1 MRSNGPPSRL
11 SSSLEYATWAL
22 LTVWSLACGTVLAQS
37 GEALGTTEAVQSAR
51 LGLSVSGRIA
61 RISVKEGDRVSEGQL
76 LVHLDKEAEEL
87 ELSRRELLFNDQS
100 QISAL
105 RDRQSITKRQVDAA
119 HNLLKQ
125 GGLARKLV
133 EDEVMALRAITAE
146 LDATLASKAR
156 EKLEV
161 DIARQALRA
170 RHLRAPFSGVVTKI
184 HLQLGESVPA
194 NEPVIVLV
202 DARRVRFV
210 GAFDPLQARA
220 PKLGQTARVTLPTH
234 KNLSAGIIF
243 VSPVADPSS
252 GLVEVIAEFPNPV
265 SNPVRPGL
273 GGALHWEA
281 AE

>member
-1 MRSNGPPSRL
+1 ML
-11 SSSLEYATWAL
+11 SSDALGKLSNWLEHATWTFLTSL
-22 LTVWSLACGTVLAQS
+22 LLGFGAALAQPW
-37 GEALGTTEAVQSAR
+37 EALGTTEAVQSAR

-61 RISVKEGDRVSEGQL
+61 RINVKEGDRVSEGQL
-76 LVHLDKEAEEL
+76 LLHLDKDAEEL

-100 QISAL
+100 QLSAL

-146 LDATLASKAR
+146 LEATLASKAR
-156 EKLEV
+156 EKVEV
-161 DIARQALRA
+161 DIARQALLA
-170 RHLRAPFSGVVTKI
+170 RNLRAPFAGVVTKV

-202 DARRVRFV
+202 DSRRVRFV
-210 GAFDPLQARA
+210 GAFDQLQARA
-220 PKLGQTARVTLPTH
+220 PKPGQLAKVSLPTH
-234 KNLSAGIIF
+234 KNITARIIF

-252 GLVEVIAEFPNPV
+252 GLVEVIGEFSNPGP
-265 SNPVRPGL
+265 NPVRPGL
-273 GGALHWEA
+273 GGSMQWDALE
-281 AE
+281 

>member
-1 MRSNGPPSRL
+1 MCSNGRL
-11 SSSLEYATWAL
+11 RKLSCALERATWAA
-22 LTVWSLACGTVLAQS
+22 LTMFSLGCGTAVAQS

-61 RISVKEGDRVSEGQL
+61 RITVKEGDRVSEGQL
-76 LVHLDKEAEEL
+76 LLHLDKDAEEL

-133 EDEVMALRAITAE
+133 EDEAMALRAITAE
-146 LDATLASKAR
+146 LEATLASKAR
-156 EKLEV
+156 EKVEV

-170 RHLRAPFSGVVTKI
+170 RNLLAPFAGVITKI

-194 NEPVIVLV
+194 NEPLIVLV

-210 GAFDPLQARA
+210 GAFDQVQARA
-220 PKLGQTARVTLPTH
+220 PRLGQLASVNLPTH
-234 KNLSAGIIF
+234 KNISARVIF

-273 GGALHWEA
+273 GGALRWDAVE
-281 AE
+281 